1 MIKNILYKYLGV
13 NGTITSP
20 VFLEDIYSIKV
31 IQLFASEGKILTNGI
46 EKKDNIIVS
55 EKEAENWYEID
66 VITGQK

>member
-20 VFLEDIYSIKV
+20 VFLEDIYSIKI
-31 IQLFASEGKILTNGI
+31 IQLFASEGKILTDGI
-46 EKKDNIIVS
+46 EKKDHVTVS

>member
-20 VFLEDIYSIKV
+20 IFLEDIYSIKI

-46 EKKDNIIVS
+46 EKKDSIIVS

-66 VITGQK
+66 AVTGQK